1 MAWVGSLP
9 LSLGERLL
17 VNLVMT
23 HSSCIPKDV
32 LGFLSLALWPF
43 NSLAVQQDG
52 ASPWVFSFKP
62 RFDIDG
68 ERNSKNVFFLA
79 PARQALKVWLKA
91 PRPMRRMNE
100 RPKETQKVQ
109 KVSYT
114 CQKPPDSD
122 SFYLSVGR
130 QKLSDS
136 GGSLTLSF
144 NRESCPYF
152 DTVRHWSDTPRF

>member
-23 HSSCIPKDV
+23 HSSCIPKGSESV
-32 LGFLSLALWPF
+32 AEGT
-43 NSLAVQQDG
+43 
-52 ASPWVFSFKP
+52 ASK
-62 RFDIDG
+62 
-68 ERNSKNVFFLA
+68 
-79 PARQALKVWLKA
+79 
-91 PRPMRRMNE
+91 PMRRMNE

-109 KVSYT
+109 KGMDSDSKVVSYT

-122 SFYLSVGR
+122 SFFLSVDR

-144 NRESCPYF
+144 NKESCPYF
-152 DTVRHWSDTPRF
+152 NTVIHWSDTPRF